1 MPASKKEWIF
11 VVIKTTCSFC
21 DARQLFQLLYYM
33 YIKVSSFRKR
43 MRDVRSFDFCRK
55 ACSRLRKHIMLLLAL
70 LDVGETW
77 PRLRY
82 VFVLS
87 EFVGNVASIRGN
99 SLPNS
104 FRDPWELD
112 LPKLTTCWSIH
123 FSFDKALGAQPI
135 SFVLSDDICL
145 PRLEGDLLNL
155 IYVFG
160 NFGLQPEKW

>member
-1 MPASKKEWIF
+1 
-11 VVIKTTCSFC
+11 
-21 DARQLFQLLYYM
+21 
-33 YIKVSSFRKR
+33 
-43 MRDVRSFDFCRK
+43 
-55 ACSRLRKHIMLLLAL
+55 MLLLAL
-70 LDVGETW
+70 LDFGETW

-123 FSFDKALGAQPI
+123 FSFDKALGAQPT

-160 NFGLQPEKW
+160 NFGLQPKNDNDMELLYELIIKNGKILSICYFYILEGLCLKTW